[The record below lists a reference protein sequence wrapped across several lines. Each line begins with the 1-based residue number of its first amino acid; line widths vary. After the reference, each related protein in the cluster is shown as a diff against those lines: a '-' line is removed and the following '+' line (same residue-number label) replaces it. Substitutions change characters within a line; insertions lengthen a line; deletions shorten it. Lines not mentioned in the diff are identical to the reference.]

1 MIGIISGIVLILLA
15 FLALVLQ
22 RLYSSIPAKELR
34 RLARRGDHLAEGLYR
49 PVAYG
54 ASLRLL
60 LWSVAVASLAA
71 GVLFLL
77 PHLSTL
83 VDFILLAAV
92 LVLALVLI
100 PSLRLT
106 VQAAQ
111 FAAMLTPGVV
121 WVLRHTHPLLSRAAS
136 FINRHRDVTPHS
148 FLYEKEDLQQLLALQ
163 KEQLDNR
170 IQQHE
175 LETAERALAF
185 DDKQAA
191 DIVQSCKDL
200 YLVNADDTIGPIL
213 LDQLHKSGQTSFLV
227 YKDIKEN
234 IIGSLSLRHAVSAKH
249 DGRVFDL
256 IRHDL
261 AYVHEDFSLRQVLTA
276 FQKTG
281 HHLAVVINSFEE
293 FAGIITFDGLLQ
305 ELLGEQQPD
314 EIENYENRSAVAAYK
329 PKKEASESASE
340 ELSEET
346 AGIEPSSPE
355 ATEVLE

>member
-1 MIGIISGIVLILLA
+1 MIGIISGTLLVLLA
-15 FLALVLQ
+15 FLALTLQ

-60 LWSVAVASLAA
+60 LWSVAALSLAG
-71 GVLFLL
+71 GVLLL
-77 PHLSTL
+77 IPHLPMLLDLAVL
-83 VDFILLAAV
+83 VAV
-92 LVLALVLI
+92 LVLALVLA

-106 VQAAQ
+106 VHAAQ
-111 FAAMLTPGVV
+111 FAAMIAPGVV
-121 WVLRHTHPLLSRAAS
+121 LVLRYTHPLLSRAAS
-136 FINRHRDVTPHS
+136 LINRYRDIAPHS
-148 FLYEKEDLQQLLALQ
+148 FLYEKEDLQHLLELQ
-163 KEQLDNR
+163 KDQIDNR

-185 DDKQAA
+185 DDRQAA
-191 DIVQSCKDL
+191 DVVQSYKDL
-200 YLVNADDTIGPIL
+200 YLVNADDNIGPVL

-227 YKDIKEN
+227 YKDNKEN
-234 IIGSLSLRHAVSAKH
+234 IIGSLSLRHAVAAKH

-261 AYVHEDFSLRQVLTA
+261 TYVHEDFSLRQVLTA

-281 HHLAVVINSFEE
+281 HHLAVVVNGFEE
-293 FAGIITFDGLLQ
+293 FVGIITFDGLLQ

-314 EIENYENRSAVAAYK
+314 DVENYENRSAVAAYK
-329 PKKEASESASE
+329 PKKEASEPALD
-340 ELSEET
+340 ELSEEET
-346 AGIEPSSPE
+346 EAKPSSPE
-355 ATEVLE
+355 ATEVVE